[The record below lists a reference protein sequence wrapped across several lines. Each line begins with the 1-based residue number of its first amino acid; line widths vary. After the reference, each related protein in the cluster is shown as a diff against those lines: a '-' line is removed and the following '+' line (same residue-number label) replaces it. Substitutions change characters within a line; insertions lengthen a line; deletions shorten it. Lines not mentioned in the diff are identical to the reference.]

1 MNTTKISGCNK
12 GKNILKDSINVA
24 HEKNAS
30 SNNALDLN
38 GRKLM
43 IDEVEFKRDFNY
55 PNSCVSSEN
64 LYRIKQKVKIIIK
77 QLV

>member
-1 MNTTKISGCNK
+1 MNTTKISGC
-12 GKNILKDSINVA
+12 NILKDSINVA
-24 HEKNAS
+24 HEKKAS
-30 SNNALDLN
+30 SNNSLDPN

-64 LYRIKQKVKIIIK
+64 LYRIKKKKKVKIIIK

>member
-1 MNTTKISGCNK
+1 MNITKISGSNK

-24 HEKNAS
+24 HEKKAS
-30 SNNALDLN
+30 SNNSFDPN

-55 PNSCVSSEN
+55 PHSCVLSEN
-64 LYRIKQKVKIIIK
+64 LYRIKKKK
-77 QLV
+77 RR